1 MINENCKAN
10 NSYRENNISIDNND
24 KLKKALG
31 IGLEQTQNNKDL
43 EYGSYNDET
52 RMKNYNNE
60 NSKSKHI

>member
-31 IGLEQTQNNKDL
+31 IGLEQTQNNKYL
-43 EYGSYNDET
+43 EYGSHNDET
-52 RMKNYNNE
+52 RMKNYNNQ
-60 NSKSKHI
+60 NSKSKHM